1 MKIVIS
7 AFFNISGLIMAIY
20 GLFFVIGK
28 ISTFDSVSEEVN
40 KIEKDANAIV
50 LKIENFKNEHATRF
64 SRERSK
70 NQILE
75 EDKSDKER
83 NFLKQNTSLEKMKVD
98 IQEYEKTCEITLE
111 KITEAKIDKV
121 SKSKEFEKLNDDFLN
136 ANRIIPEIEVSKN
149 NTQSK
154 IEALEFEIKDLN
166 LRKKNYENQTQILKM
181 HHESVLD
188 SLLAD
193 KNSRNWLEEGEQI
206 TVFLMSIN
214 LKNGILGIL
223 AGKEQGLY
231 DNKLFLVLKD
241 NVEICKIRILRSEID
256 KSIASIIPLFGE
268 PKKLINLDEVILYHL

>member
-1 MKIVIS
+1 MLSLIYFYRSSIPSNIEIS
-7 AFFNISGLIMAIY
+7 PLNEGDGNDFTPLPTTESESGTIFRQNKAIRLLPRYLLLNENSNLCFFNISGLIMAIY

-75 EDKSDKER
+75 EDKSDAER
-83 NFLKQNTSLEKMKVD
+83 NFLKQNNSLEKMKVD

-214 LKNGILGIL
+214 LKNV
-223 AGKEQGLY
+223 
-231 DNKLFLVLKD
+231 F
-241 NVEICKIRILRSEID
+241 
-256 KSIASIIPLFGE
+256 
-268 PKKLINLDEVILYHL
+268 